1 MKDDKSFFFGQI
13 GTRQAT
19 HSWHENVHCVP
30 LAQEFHYP
38 PYCELLMEY
47 SLQEWGMVP
56 TSANFG
62 SAAVHYYRVYQ
73 RTTTDPELMAAR
85 HRIMLYLV
93 GTTWPADGWIEKIV
107 SSLDANN
114 PGSYRQFY
122 IMWIDGENFV
132 CHNCGFPFRGNGVHV
147 CRRTAWF

>member
-1 MKDDKSFFFGQI
+1 MTKKFFLLEN

-19 HSWHENVHCVP
+19 YSWYGKVHCVP
-30 LAQEFHYP
+30 LAQEFHCL

-56 TSANFG
+56 TGANFG
-62 SAAVHYYRVYQ
+62 RAVVNFYRVYQ
-73 RTTTDPELMAAR
+73 RTAIEPELRAAR
-85 HRIMLYLV
+85 HRIILYLV
-93 GTTWPADGWIEKIV
+93 GTTWPADGWIEEIV

-114 PGSYRQFY
+114 TGSFRQFY
-122 IMWIDGENFV
+122 IMWIGGEDFV
-132 CHNCGFPFRGNGVHV
+132 CHNCGFPFRGSGVHV